1 MRQHL
6 AITAAAG
13 DAAPI
18 GGAVG
23 TGDDNNDAAA
33 DAAAAAAD
41 DGDGDDSAAARQ
53 GSYEVTNLVS
63 NVPGLA
69 KVTDPSVV
77 NPWGVAFAP
86 GAPLW
91 VAENGSHAL
100 TVYTLNPHN
109 DMPEIVNLVVKLGPH
124 DAPDTWAPTGLVWN
138 PSPNQFLVPSTKS
151 GATFIAISEDG
162 KLVAWSG
169 SANPISGGLS
179 TATVVRTHA
188 GGVYK
193 AAAFG
198 TNPDGN
204 FLFVTNF
211 RAAKVEVYDVNFKEV
226 HKFAFTDRDIP
237 SGFAPFGIENIGGEL
252 FVTYA
257 QQDEDKEDDVAGPGL
272 GFVDVFTTSGKLVRR
287 FASRGPLNAPWGLAR
302 APLGFG
308 KFGGAILVGNFG
320 DGRINAFSNRGELL
334 GSLSGRKGQPIT
346 IEGLWSLKFGM
357 FQGADPEDLY
367 FTAGVNDEQ
376 DGLIGE
382 ISATS
387 GRH

>member
-1 MRQHL
+1 MRKHL
-6 AITAAAG
+6 EMTAAAG

-23 TGDDNNDAAA
+23 VGIT
-33 DAAAAAAD
+33 D
-41 DGDGDDSAAARQ
+41 DGDGDGDADSEDHSGAARQ
-53 GSYEVTNLVS
+53 GSYTVTNLVS
-63 NVPGLA
+63 NVEGLA
-69 KVTDPSVV
+69 KVTDPNVV

-91 VAENGSHAL
+91 VVENGSHAL
-100 TVYTLNPHN
+100 TLYTLNPRN
-109 DMPEIVNLVVKLGPH
+109 DMPEIVNLVVKLGPQ
-124 DAPDTWAPTGLVWN
+124 DSPDTWAPTGLVWN
-138 PSPNQFLVPSTKS
+138 PRPDQFHVPGTRS
-151 GATFIAISEDG
+151 GATFIAVSEDG
-162 KLVAWSG
+162 KIVAWSG

-179 TATVVRTHA
+179 LATVVRTDA

-204 FLFVTNF
+204 FIFVTNF
-211 RAAKVEVYDVNFKEV
+211 RAARVEVYDVNFKEV
-226 HKFAFTDRDIP
+226 HKFAFADRDIP
-237 SGFAPFGIENIGGEL
+237 SGFAPFGIENIAGEL

-257 QQDEDKEDDVAGPGL
+257 QQDADKGDDVPGPGL

-287 FASRGPLNAPWGLAR
+287 FASRGPLDAPWGLAR

-320 DGRINAFSNRGELL
+320 DGRINAFSNRGEFL
-334 GSLSGRKGQPIT
+334 GPLSGRNGQPIK

-357 FQGADPEDLY
+357 FEGADPVDLY
-367 FTAGVNDEQ
+367 FTAGINDEE

-382 ISATS
+382 ISARS

>member
-1 MRQHL
+1 MRKHVG
-6 AITAAAG
+6 ITAAAA

-23 TGDDNNDAAA
+23 AGISGDDE
-33 DAAAAAAD
+33 
-41 DGDGDDSAAARQ
+41 DDSGAVRQ

-63 NVPGLA
+63 NVPGLV
-69 KVTDPSVV
+69 KVTDPNVV

-109 DMPEIVNLVVKLGPH
+109 DMPEIVDLVVKLAPQ
-124 DAPDTWAPTGLVWN
+124 DSPDTWAPTGLVWN
-138 PSPNQFLVPSTKS
+138 PSPNQFLVPSTKF
-151 GATFIAISEDG
+151 GATFIAVSEDG
-162 KLVAWSG
+162 KIVAWNG
-169 SANPISGGLS
+169 SANPIARGLS
-179 TATVVRTHA
+179 TATVVRTEA

-211 RAAKVEVYDVNFKEV
+211 RAAKVEVYDASFKEV
-226 HKFAFTDRDIP
+226 HRFAFTDRDIP
-237 SGFAPFGIENIGGEL
+237 SGFAPFGIENIDGEL

-257 QQDEDKEDDVAGPGL
+257 KQDEDKEDDVPGPGL

-287 FASRGPLNAPWGLAR
+287 FASHGPLNAPWGLAR

-308 KFGGAILVGNFG
+308 RFGGAILVGNFG
-320 DGRINAFSNRGELL
+320 DGRINAFSNRGEFL
-334 GSLSGRKGQPIT
+334 GPLTGRNRQPIA

-367 FTAGVNDEQ
+367 FTAGINDEQ

-382 ISATS
+382 ISAKS